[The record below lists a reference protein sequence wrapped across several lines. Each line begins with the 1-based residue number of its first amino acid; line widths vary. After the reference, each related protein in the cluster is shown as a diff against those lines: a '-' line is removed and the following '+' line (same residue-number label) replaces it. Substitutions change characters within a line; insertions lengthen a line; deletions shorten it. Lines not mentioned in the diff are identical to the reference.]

1 MTCSPRARMRYL
13 LLLPLLLP
21 LAACGQP
28 QSQPRL
34 KQNEVLLQVSASGRS
49 EVRPDEARITVGV
62 SSTAPAAAAASA
74 ANSQTMGELVTALR
88 AAGVRPEDVQTR
100 NLTLGRVDY
109 GPQKGRYRAEN
120 LVEIRLRDVSKA
132 GAAIAAATDAGGNGV
147 AGPQLR
153 VSNPDAADN
162 TAYAAAYKAALLRAD
177 AYAKAAGLKVV
188 RVLAIRDGG
197 GAPPSVRYGDGYAVE
212 TQAVGNAASAP
223 PVSAG
228 VDVREARVQV
238 DFALAK

>member
-1 MTCSPRARMRYL
+1 MRYL
-13 LLLPLLLP
+13 LIPVLLS
-21 LAACGQP
+21 LAACEQP

-34 KQNEVLLQVSASGRS
+34 KQNEVLLQVSAVGRS

-62 SSTAPAAAAASA
+62 SSTAATAGAASA
-74 ANSQTMGELVTALR
+74 ANSQTMSRLVAALQSS
-88 AAGVRPEDVQTR
+88 GVRADDVQTR
-100 NLTLGRVDY
+100 NLTLGRIDY

-120 LVEIRLRDVSKA
+120 LVEIRVRDVSKA
-132 GAAIAAATDAGGNGV
+132 GVVIAAATDAGGNVV

-153 VSNPDAADN
+153 VSNPDTADN
-162 TAYAAAYKAALLRAD
+162 TAYGAAYKAAALRAD
-177 AYAKAAGLKVV
+177 TYAKAAGLKVA

-197 GAPPSVRYGDGYAVE
+197 GSGPLVRYGDGYGVEMQAASGAAV
-212 TQAVGNAASAP
+212 SAP

-228 VDVREARVQV
+228 VDLREARVQV

>member
-1 MTCSPRARMRYL
+1 MAYSPRTRAPYL
-13 LLLPLLLP
+13 LLPVLLA

-28 QSQPRL
+28 QGQPRL
-34 KQNEVLLQVSASGRS
+34 KPKEVLLQVSAAGRS

-74 ANSQTMGELVTALR
+74 ANSQTMAQLVTALR

-100 NLTLGRVDY
+100 NLTLGRIDY

-120 LVEIRLRDVSKA
+120 LVDIRLRDVSKA
-132 GAAIAAATDAGGNGV
+132 GAAIAAATDAGGNVV

-153 VSNPDAADN
+153 VSNPDNADN
-162 TAYAAAYKAALLRAD
+162 AAYAAAYKAATLRAD
-177 AYAKAAGLKVV
+177 TYAKAAGLKVV

-197 GAPPSVRYGDGYAVE
+197 GAIPPIRYDGYAVE
-212 TQAVGNAASAP
+212 AQAVGNAASAP